1 MMNRLAWVLL
11 VAACVVLTSP
21 GDAFAWGPVTHIG
34 LGNSLLG
41 GLGAVP
47 MAIAALLKRNRTAY
61 LYGTIAADFVFAKRL
76 SRVKQACHHWSTA
89 FQLLDAANEESD
101 QAFAHGYLSHL
112 AADTVAHGKY
122 VPHQIA
128 VSGTS
133 INFGH
138 LYWELRADAA
148 EPDAMKALL
157 EEVLAQD
164 HARHHDALAH
174 HIKNTFL
181 SFDLN
186 RVLFDRMNSL
196 AVHRGFR
203 RTVHMWG
210 HCSRWYLS
218 AELLAGYRAESID
231 RMISVLSEGRRSP
244 VLREDPNGTSALMH
258 LRVRKREVRR
268 LRRRG
273 LPMAGRLREASR
285 SLAPQERAAPG
296 TEPASR
302 PRPVS

>member
-1 MMNRLAWVLL
+1 MQRLAWVFLI
-11 VAACVVLTSP
+11 ASCVVLASP
-21 GDAFAWGPVTHIG
+21 GEAFAWGPVTHVG
-34 LGNSLLG
+34 LGHSVLG
-41 GLGAVP
+41 GLTALP
-47 MAIAALLKRNRTAY
+47 MAIAAILGRHRMAY

-89 FQLLDAANEESD
+89 FKLLDASNEEAD
-101 QAFAHGYLSHL
+101 QAFAYGYLSHL
-112 AADTVAHGKY
+112 AADTIAHGKY

-148 EPDAMKALL
+148 EPDAMQKLL
-157 EEVLAQD
+157 EEVMEHD
-164 HARHHDALAH
+164 HARHHDALAD
-174 HIKNTFL
+174 HIKHTFL

-186 RVLFDRMNSL
+186 RVLFDRMNSV

-218 AELLAGYRAESID
+218 PELLAGYRNESVD
-231 RMISVLSEGRRSP
+231 RIVSVLSEGQRSA
-244 VLREDPNGTSALMH
+244 VLREDPNGTSAFMH
-258 LRVRKREVRR
+258 LRVRRRELRR

-273 LPMAGRLREASR
+273 IPVAGRVREVSR
-285 SLAPQERAAPG
+285 SLAPRKTSAPDTER
-296 TEPASR
+296 TSL
-302 PRPVS
+302 